1 MPTPAMNTTMSLLR
15 EQPDPPPL
23 RHGVLDLLG
32 DDEGRARFGGL
43 AQRLWES
50 GPGSEVYARAM
61 AASRRYIGPLRPR
74 IDALHLQAGARVLDI
89 GCGPGDITTR
99 LGRAV
104 GPGGLAVGLDLSRPM
119 LAIAARDA
127 ADNVA
132 HVRADATKLPFAD
145 GAFDAVHSAYA
156 IQLVPDPAGMIT
168 EMARVLRPGGRLSL
182 LTPGDAAPSD
192 SPVNGAV
199 WKFGRIRLLS
209 ANELSGLATDAGLTE
224 SAGHSLVLSQ
234 LLTATKPQ

>member
-15 EQPDPPPL
+15 ESQDPPPV
-23 RHGVLDLLG
+23 RDGVLDLLG
-32 DDEGRARFGGL
+32 EGGAAERFGGL

-61 AASRRYIGPLRPR
+61 AAARRYIGPLRPR
-74 IDALHLQAGARVLDI
+74 IGALNFQAGARVLDI
-89 GCGPGDITTR
+89 GCGPGDITAR

-119 LAIAARDA
+119 LAIAAREA

-145 GAFDAVHSAYA
+145 AAFDAVHSAYA
-156 IQLVPDPAGMIT
+156 IQLVPDPAGMIS

-192 SPVNGAV
+192 APVNGAV
-199 WKFGRIRLLS
+199 WKFGRIRLFS
-209 ANELSGLATDAGLTE
+209 ANELSGLATEAGLAE
-224 SAGHSLVLSQ
+224 PEGHSLVFSQ
-234 LLTATKPQ
+234 LLTATKPH